1 MYDNLPVDVRPE
13 PGDVI
18 LVIDHEQSLGDPIP
32 HIEGHLDQLKSRNY
46 RHFWQLMEIVNCVRI
61 KSIVRNENI
70 R

>member
-46 RHFWQLMEIVNCVRI
+46 RHSLAVDGDSKLRKDKIHC
-61 KSIVRNENI
+61 
-70 R
+70 